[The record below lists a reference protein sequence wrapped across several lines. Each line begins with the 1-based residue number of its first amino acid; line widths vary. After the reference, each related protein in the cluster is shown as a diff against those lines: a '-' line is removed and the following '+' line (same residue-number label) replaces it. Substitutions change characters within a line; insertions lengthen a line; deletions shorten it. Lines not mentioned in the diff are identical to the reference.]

1 MNETPAVTLDAEDKE
16 MLNNLPS
23 SNRRLSSDGA
33 PSWSLMRENTRLA
46 CPVQEIP
53 RRRRRESRIFGQQ
66 QPKPKEEDDD
76 DDEAARARKQADARE
91 FDRDVASGLITV
103 HRGRRRPE
111 SFSFEILLA
120 GRSASD
126 TFNTRSRLARKNAS
140 PDFFVKKRVPIFC
153 RTVH

>member
-1 MNETPAVTLDAEDKE
+1 MNETPAVTLDAEHKD

-23 SNRRLSSDGA
+23 SNRRLSSYGA

-103 HRGRRRPE
+103 HRGRRSQ

-126 TFNTRSRLARKNAS
+126 TFNTRRSRLARENTS
-140 PDFFVKKRVPIFC
+140 PVFFVKK
-153 RTVH
+153 TST